1 MAESAGHLIELG
13 EMPTQEGQKA
23 FFLRKEIVT
32 MAHGMETVK
41 DTLEKTL
48 MLRQIK
54 VKRRKGATEGEMV
67 GWH

>member
-1 MAESAGHLIELG
+1 
-13 EMPTQEGQKA
+13 
-23 FFLRKEIVT
+23 

-48 MLRQIK
+48 MLRKIK
-54 VKRRKGATEGEMV
+54 VKRRKRATEGEMV